1 MKFTLRQLAIFLAT
15 AQRGNISEAADF
27 LAMTQSAASNALKDL
42 EGRYQ
47 TQLFDRVGKRLQ
59 LNALGAELLPY
70 AEGLLT
76 QAEELEDVL
85 QRREPSGLLN
95 VGATLTIGNY
105 LAVPLITEFKQ
116 HYPLSD
122 LRLHVA
128 NTQQIAREVLS
139 YQIDVGLI
147 EGEFSHTDLQVHAWR
162 DDELAVFCSPT
173 HALASNKQLDD
184 NAIINAQWVLRE
196 KGSGTRQTFDRA
208 MQGMHKDIDVFMEL
222 EHTEA
227 IKRAVDTGEVLGC
240 ISRIALAD
248 DVSRGRFIELK
259 IPQRNMQRKF
269 YLITH
274 RRKYLSQSLSRWIE
288 YCQKH

>member
-1 MKFTLRQLAIFLAT
+1 MRFTLRQLAIFLAT
-15 AQRGNISEAADF
+15 AQRGNITEAADS

-85 QRREPSGLLN
+85 QRREPSGQLN

-105 LAVPLITEFKQ
+105 LAVPLITEFKHQ
-116 HYPLSD
+116 YPLSD

-128 NTQQIAREVLS
+128 NTQQIAREVLA

-147 EGEFSHTDLQVHAWR
+147 EGEFSHAELQVHPWR
-162 DDELAVFCSPT
+162 DDELAVFCSPK
-173 HALASNKQLDD
+173 HALASQQQLDD
-184 NAIINAQWVLRE
+184 SDIISARWVLRE

-208 MQGMHKDIDVFMEL
+208 MQGMHNELTVFMEL

-259 IPQRNMQRKF
+259 IPQRNMRRKF

-274 RRKYLSQSLSRWIE
+274 RRKYLSQSLKRWIDH
-288 YCQKH
+288 CQRH